1 MNVRHALVAAA
12 GAVALATAAQASEV
26 GAAKKVGLGLGDG
39 TVNSG
44 IAGKLFLSDKLALQG
59 VVGQYFGYGLGL
71 DVDAVQQ
78 LGTLAKN
85 DAGELV
91 WGAGGGVGLATWDN
105 VIGYEG
111 SSSLSV
117 SGVGQ
122 LAWRFNAVPV
132 EVTAE
137 WRPSFFVSSV
147 PGFSSDS
154 QLYLFGTGGAV
165 RWFF

>member
-12 GAVALATAAQASEV
+12 GAVALASTAQASEV
-26 GAAKKVGLGLGDG
+26 GTSKKLGLGLGGG

-59 VVGQYFGYGLGL
+59 VLGSYGGWGYGL

-78 LGTLAKN
+78 FGSLATHE
-85 DAGELV
+85 AGELV
-91 WGAGGGVGLATWDN
+91 WGLGAGVGLFTWSGGVG
-105 VIGYEG
+105 G
-111 SSSLSV
+111 SSLAV

-122 LAWRFNAVPV
+122 LAWRFHAVPL

-137 WRPSFFVSSV
+137 WRP
-147 PGFSSDS
+147 GF
-154 QLYLFGTGGAV
+154 YFGGATELSGIFLGGSGSAV

>member
-12 GAVALATAAQASEV
+12 GAVALASTAQASEV
-26 GAAKKVGLGLGDG
+26 GGSKKIGLGLGGG

-44 IAGKLFLSDKLALQG
+44 LAGKYFLSDKLALQG
-59 VVGQYFGYGLGL
+59 VVGSYAGWGLGL

-78 LGTLAKN
+78 FGSLAKG

-91 WGAGGGVGLATWDN
+91 WGLGAGVGLFTWDAGKAG
-105 VIGYEG
+105 IAAGG
-111 SSSLSV
+111 SSLSL

-122 LAWRFNAVPV
+122 LAFRFNAAPI

-137 WRPSFFVSSV
+137 WRP
-147 PGFSSDS
+147 GFYLGDS
-154 QLYLFGTGGAV
+154 AISGLYLGGTGGAV